1 MCRAVQCLSLHF
13 LLTFFLIPQSLSAQ
27 TDKSD
32 HRIARYLD
40 SQTVLVGWL
49 DISKVD
55 LNDLLLFMN
64 QLEPRQS
71 DPERFQKIT
80 AVRDA
85 LIQLK
90 VQRVY
95 WISDLAGLMKGPE
108 SIVIPTVNPVPV
120 AALLKALGHSNESLL
135 FEVDGDCLIGN
146 TQQGITALRTK
157 NGEPTAELL
166 NAVAACEG
174 FHGIVLATPEYVTAT
189 AAGLMT
195 ALAGSQSAEYGKL
208 ASSIG
213 VHLPHVRWAGIH
225 GELPPSTVTLRL
237 ETKSADG
244 AQKLADTLNEITT
257 ALLPDDAKFL
267 RVTATDNSVLLKSS
281 STDDSLKKLDV
292 LKQLVHGT
300 RPMES
305 GNSMKHLALAMH
317 NYHDTHGHFPPQS
330 LVNQQ
335 GQRLLSWRVLVLPFL
350 DQLPLYQEFHLDE
363 AWDSP
368 HNKTLIA
375 KMPPVLQS
383 PGDLPAGEGLTRFV
397 VPLTER
403 SVMGRRGP
411 PVTFR
416 DIIDGTSNTLWL
428 VEADPSHAVIWTKP
442 EDLPIQEKDPVGSI
456 IDAGTP
462 GFWSSMADGSARYLS
477 REIDSNVLNQL
488 LTIDGGE
495 VIDRDAL
502 K

>member
-1 MCRAVQCLSLHF
+1 MCRSVQSLSLYF
-13 LLTFFLIPQSLSAQ
+13 LLTLFLMPQSLFAQ

-32 HRIARYLD
+32 QRIAKYLD
-40 SQTVLVGWL
+40 SRTVLVGWL

-55 LNDLLLFMN
+55 LSELMLFMN

-71 DPERFQKIT
+71 DPDGFQKMT

-90 VQRVY
+90 VDRVY

-120 AALLKALGHSNESLL
+120 AALLKALDRSNESLL

-146 TQQGITALRTK
+146 TQQGITALSTK
-157 NGEPTAELL
+157 NGVPTAELL
-166 NAVAACEG
+166 NALAACEG
-174 FHGIVLATPEYVTAT
+174 SHGIVLATPEYVTAT

-195 ALAGSQSAEYGKL
+195 ALAGTQSAEYGKL
-208 ASSIG
+208 ASSVG
-213 VHLPHVRWAGIH
+213 VHLPHVRWAGLY
-225 GELPPSTVTLRL
+225 GEVPPSTVTLRL
-237 ETKSADG
+237 ETKSADA

-267 RVTATDNSVLLKSS
+267 RVTATENSVLLKSS
-281 STDDSLKKLDV
+281 STDDSLKKLEV
-292 LKQLVHGT
+292 LRQLVRGKQ
-300 RPMES
+300 PKES
-305 GNSMKHLALAMH
+305 ANSMKQLALAIH
-317 NYHDTHGHFPPQS
+317 NYHDVHGHFPPQS

-335 GQRLLSWRVLVLPFL
+335 GQRLLSWRVLVLPWL
-350 DQLPLYQEFHLDE
+350 DQMPLYQEFHLDE

-375 KMPPVLQS
+375 KMPKVFQS
-383 PGDLPAGEGLTRFV
+383 PGKMPAGEGLTRFV
-397 VPLTER
+397 APLTVR

-411 PVTFR
+411 PVKMQN
-416 DIIDGTSNTLWL
+416 IIDGTSNTLWL
-428 VEADPSHAVIWTKP
+428 VEADPGHAVIWTKP
-442 EDLPIQEKDPVGSI
+442 EDLPIKEQDPVGSI

-462 GFWSSMADGSARYLS
+462 GFWSSLTDGSARYLS
-477 REIDSNVLNQL
+477 REIDSNVLSQL